1 MSAGQTTKQMGAIEL
16 PLVRHA
22 ASIATSGIERLR
34 ARQKIAIFLV
44 LVAIFSVVI
53 DVLRVFV
60 QHGANLAAL
69 TLSPGL
75 VDGIMMW
82 SVGLAGLLALV
93 SIDRSLKDIGLRFV
107 SPKYLILAAS
117 VPLAYG
123 AAIYVPVW
131 IFGLGRFGGSAV
143 LFAGVLSALS
153 HLPLHLLFA
162 AGEEIGWRGVLV
174 PNLARAAG
182 FKSAALLPGA
192 IWALWHYPDILF
204 FGYNAGTPPLFAL
217 TCFSIALIGLGVFL
231 SWLRLSSNSI
241 WPAIIFHGVHN
252 SIIWRAFDHAT
263 GRGAMTVY
271 VSTEFGLGFAIAG
284 AVIGCV
290 YWTRLQRETKQE
302 PIKNCREPGRNS
314 AG

>member
-1 MSAGQTTKQMGAIEL
+1 L
-16 PLVRHA
+16 PLIRNA
-22 ASIATSGIERLR
+22 PSIAAGGIERR
-34 ARQKIAIFLV
+34 QARQKIAIFLT
-44 LVAIFSVVI
+44 LVATFSVVI
-53 DVLRVFV
+53 DALRVLI
-60 QHGANLAAL
+60 QHGAKLVAL

-75 VDGIMMW
+75 VDGLMMW

-93 SIDRSLKDIGLRFV
+93 TIDRSLKDIGLRFA

-117 VPLAYG
+117 VPLAYCT
-123 AAIYVPVW
+123 AIYVPVW
-131 IFGLGRFGGSAV
+131 IFGLGRFDGSAV
-143 LFAGVLSALS
+143 LFAGLLSALS
-153 HLPLHLLFA
+153 RLPLHLFFA

-182 FKSAALLPGA
+182 FKYVALLPGA

-217 TCFSIALIGLGVFL
+217 TCFSIALIGSGVLL
-231 SWLRLSSNSI
+231 SWLRLASNSI

-263 GRGAMTVY
+263 GRSAITVY

-284 AVIGCV
+284 AAVGYL
-290 YWTRLQRETKQE
+290 YWTALQRETTQE
-302 PIKNCREPGRNS
+302 PVGSCGKSCLEN

>member
-1 MSAGQTTKQMGAIEL
+1 MQTTKQKDAIEL
-16 PLVRHA
+16 PLARHA
-22 ASIATSGIERLR
+22 PSIAASSIERRR

-44 LVAIFSVVI
+44 LVSIFSLVI
-53 DVLRVFV
+53 DVLRVLV

-75 VDGIMMW
+75 VDGMMMW

-93 SIDRSLKDIGLRFV
+93 TIDRSLKNIGLRFV

-117 VPLAYG
+117 VPLAYCT
-123 AAIYVPVW
+123 AIYVPVW

-143 LFAGVLSALS
+143 LFAGLLSALS
-153 HLPLHLLFA
+153 HLPLHLFFA

-182 FKSAALLPGA
+182 VKSVALLPGA

-204 FGYNAGTPPLFAL
+204 FGYNVGTPPLFAL
-217 TCFSIALIGLGVFL
+217 TCFSIALIGLSVFL
-231 SWLRLSSNSI
+231 SWLSLSSNSI

-252 SIIWRAFDHAT
+252 SVIWRAFDHAT
-263 GRGAMTVY
+263 GRGGMTVY
-271 VSTEFGLGFAIAG
+271 ISTEFGLGFSIAG
-284 AVIGCV
+284 AVVGYI
-290 YWTRLQRETKQE
+290 YWTRLRREATQE
-302 PIKNCREPGRNS
+302 LIKNYGESGCNS